1 MNAALAQSL
10 GVNLRDHYYS
20 QYGESDYAGY
30 RLVNQTPRT
39 EPNDRTAVLL
49 LFDQR
54 TRVIV
59 VSTKRSRMCDG
70 LSIRYRNRRIVF
82 ECAKR
87 TADNSS
93 NEHERFNDTAR
104 ARGESRE
111 ERGRGV
117 TWREIPIAIIISR
130 RESRSLTAVELPLRV
145 EAQIAR
151 NEFLMIILFLFLLSP
166 ILPFFFSGRRNLSR
180 YTLRARLSTS
190 LARSSLIMNGLF
202 IVVAT
207 HVRHFLRFHC
217 VYPICTC

>member
-166 ILPFFFSGRRNLSR
+166 ILPFFFRDDGIYRATLYAPASARRSR
-180 YTLRARLSTS
+180 
-190 LARSSLIMNGLF
+190 
-202 IVVAT
+202 
-207 HVRHFLRFHC
+207 VRR
-217 VYPICTC
+217 